1 MMILLASTKIL
12 QLYRYNE
19 SYCIFVYT
27 FIAVIFELIPFF
39 VIFFVFTLMSSF
51 TLIIM
56 DSKNGDDEEF
66 LGANNFIR
74 AFI

>member
-1 MMILLASTKIL
+1 MILLASTKIL

-27 FIAVIFELIPFF
+27 FIAVIFETIPFF
-39 VIFFVFTLMSSF
+39 VIFFVFTFMSSM

-56 DSKNGDDEEF
+56 DSKSGEDEEF
-66 LGANNFIR
+66 FGVSNFIR
-74 AFI
+74 AFV